1 MTDETE
7 DKLTPWQ
14 RMQEERRAEQ
24 ASEAEPDALAGAR
37 RAELLR
43 CAEAFERTAARLREI
58 VGAAD

>member
-24 ASEAEPDALAGAR
+24 ASAPEPDALAGAR

-43 CAEAFERTAARLREI
+43 CAEAFEHAAARLREI